1 MTAKDLIESGIIE
14 LYCLGIA
21 SEEEQL
27 LVEQLSVHDELLMEE
42 IASVNNALA
51 AYAVAV
57 STVLPSQRLK
67 EKILSS
73 IQLSAVVE
81 SGVMNLP
88 PLLTPQSQPD
98 EWLKYLTDQE
108 IVCPADQHDLLM
120 IELPGTEDYYT
131 YAVFGKPGD
140 MVDEEMHTGCD
151 EYLLICS
158 GSCEM
163 TIAGIKISYK
173 AGDFLTITPGKAH
186 SAKVTGTERMI
197 VIGQRRAA

>member
-21 SEEEQL
+21 SDEEQL
-27 LVEQLSVHDELLMEE
+27 LVEQLAAHDQLLREE
-42 IASVNNALA
+42 IASVNDALA

-57 STVLPSQRLK
+57 STASPSQRLR

-73 IQLSAVVE
+73 IQSPSSAE
-81 SGVMNLP
+81 NGMINLP
-88 PLLTPQSQPD
+88 PLLTPQSQPK
-98 EWLKYLTDQE
+98 EWLDYLE
-108 IVCPADQHDLLM
+108 EQHIAPVAEDLTM

-140 MVDEEMHTGCD
+140 IVNEEIHNGHD
-151 EYLLICS
+151 EYLLICT
-158 GSCEM
+158 GTCEM
-163 TIAGIKISYK
+163 TIGGIKKYYK
-173 AGDFLTITPGKAH
+173 AGDFITINPAVPH